1 MATANED
8 SIGYF
13 NVNVMSKRIVYI
25 VGDLSYPNGMSRV
38 LSQKVN
44 YLAEHT
50 DYELY
55 VVLTE
60 QADKP
65 WYYQLSPKI
74 QHVNFGLDFDSMY
87 QMPFLK
93 RLLAYNRKQ
102 KQYRKLLTDY
112 LMQVRPDITVSV
124 LRREIN
130 FINDIPDGSKKVG
143 EIHFNKQ
150 TYRVF
155 EKHWLPGWVNR
166 FITHRWQKSLE
177 KEVRRLDKFVVL
189 TRQDARNWVGFDN
202 VIVIP
207 NPISFFPQTV
217 SDGQAKKVIAV
228 GRYTKQKGFDLL
240 IQAWQ
245 IVNAHHPDWVLNIYG
260 PGNREEYQQMVDALK
275 LSEVIHCNEASPDIY
290 ARYAEHSIFVLS
302 SRYEGFGLVI
312 AEAMATGLPAVS
324 FRCPCGPEDIVTDH
338 EDGLLV
344 ENGNVEELAEA
355 ICYMIDHPEER
366 YRMAKKALLSAQR
379 YHEDVIMQK
388 WIQLFDSL

>member
-1 MATANED
+1 
-8 SIGYF
+8 
-13 NVNVMSKRIVYI
+13 MSKRIVYI

-74 QHVNFGLDFDSMY
+74 QHVNFGLDFDSMF

-112 LMQVRPDITVSV
+112 LMQIRPDITVSV

-155 EKHWLPGWVNR
+155 EKHWLPGCVNR
-166 FITHRWQKSLE
+166 FITYRWQKSLE

-189 TRQDARNWVGFDN
+189 TRQDASNWVGFDN
-202 VIVIP
+202 VVVIP
-207 NPISFFPQTV
+207 NPIFFFPKTL
-217 SDGQAKKVIAV
+217 SEGQAKKVIAV
-228 GRYTKQKGFDLL
+228 GRYTRQKGFDLL
-240 IQAWQ
+240 IKAWQ
-245 IVNAHHPDWVLNIYG
+245 MVNARHTDWVLNIYG
-260 PGNREEYQQMVDALK
+260 PGNREEYQQMVDALQ

-324 FRCPCGPEDIVTDH
+324 FRCPCGPEDIITDH
-338 EDGLLV
+338 KDGLLV
-344 ENGNVEELAEA
+344 ENSNIEVLADA
-355 ICYMIDHPEER
+355 ICYMIEHPEER
-366 YRMAKKALLSAQR
+366 QQMAGNALISAQR
-379 YHEDVIMQK
+379 YHEDAIMQK
-388 WIQLFDSL
+388 WLQLFDSL

>member
-1 MATANED
+1 MAASNED
-8 SIGYF
+8 GIRYL

-60 QADKP
+60 QVDKP

-74 QHVNFGLDFDSMY
+74 KHVNFGLDFDNMY

-93 RLLAYNRKQ
+93 RLLAYRRKQ
-102 KQYRKLLTDY
+102 ALYRKLLTDY

-155 EKHWLPGWVNR
+155 EKQWLPVWVNKTVTR
-166 FITHRWQKSLE
+166 RWQKILE
-177 KEVRRLDKFVVL
+177 NEVRRLDKFVVL
-189 TRQDARNWVGFDN
+189 THEDFGFWKGFTN
-202 VIVIP
+202 VTVIP
-207 NPISFFPQTV
+207 NPIYSYPDHGSSCSSKQ
-217 SDGQAKKVIAV
+217 VIAV
-228 GRYTKQKGFDLL
+228 GRYTYQKGFDLL
-240 IQAWQ
+240 IETWTLVAKR
-245 IVNAHHPDWVLNIYG
+245 HPDWALRIYG
-260 PGNREEYQQMVDALK
+260 AGNSEDYRK
-275 LSEVIHCNEASPDIY
+275 LVVEAGLEDSVFCEGATSDVY
-290 ARYAEHSIFVLS
+290 AKYDESSIFVLS
-302 SRYEGFGLVI
+302 SRYEGLPLVLI
-312 AEAMATGLPAVS
+312 EAMSAGLPCVA
-324 FRCPCGPEDIVTDH
+324 FTCPCGPRDCIDDGK
-338 EDGLLV
+338 DGLLV
-344 ENGNVEELAEA
+344 EAGNIEKLADA
-355 ICYMIDHPEER
+355 ICQLIENESLRKKMG
-366 YRMAKKALLSAQR
+366 MAARQHALLFI
-379 YHEDVIMQK
+379 EETIMQQ
-388 WIQLFDSL
+388 WIHLFELL